1 MVKVTMTIEVMVD
14 LDDLADAYSNE
25 DYLIE
30 QVKEHIE
37 YAIDRLDGEVTFVK
51 YDIEGL

>member
-1 MVKVTMTIEVMVD
+1 VVKVTMTIEVMVD

-37 YAIDRLDGEVTFVK
+37 YAIDRIDGEVTFVK

>member
-1 MVKVTMTIEVMVD
+1 MMKVSMAIEVTID
-14 LDDLADAYSNE
+14 PDNLGDAYSNE

-30 QVKEHIE
+30 QIKEHIE
-37 YAIDRLDGEVTFVK
+37 YAVDRLDGEVNFVK

>member
-37 YAIDRLDGEVTFVK
+37 YAIDRIDGEVTFVK